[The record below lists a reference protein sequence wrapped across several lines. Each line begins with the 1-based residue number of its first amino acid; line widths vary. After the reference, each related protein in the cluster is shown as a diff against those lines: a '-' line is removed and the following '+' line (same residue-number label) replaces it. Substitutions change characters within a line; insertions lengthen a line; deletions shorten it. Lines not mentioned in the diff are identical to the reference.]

1 MMPARHGLSLSLILA
16 LFCAQLLFAWHAP
29 AHIDAQP
36 HDSHDVFGSGAPP
49 RFLSGPVAEVF
60 RFKR

>member
-36 HDSHDVFGSGAPP
+36 HPWGWVSTLL
-49 RFLSGPVAEVF
+49 FLLLWMAVAVRETCGN
-60 RFKR
+60 